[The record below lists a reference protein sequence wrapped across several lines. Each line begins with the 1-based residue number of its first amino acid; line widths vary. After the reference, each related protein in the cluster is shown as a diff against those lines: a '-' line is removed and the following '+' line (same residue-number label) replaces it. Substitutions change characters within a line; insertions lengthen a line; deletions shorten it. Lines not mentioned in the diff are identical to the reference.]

1 LFVLLHV
8 LSPRLSGSFK
18 TQASASSSTGTL
30 QTQIVKVKTL
40 TGNVK
45 ATYQTIGKF
54 ILAILYVLYIIVL

>member
-30 QTQIVKVKTL
+30 QTQIVKVKTV